1 MGYSDH
7 VLMNRHEGTQI
18 SVLCQAKKWF
28 LLAKFSLSGGP
39 IILLP
44 PRPVLVALILQIE
57 FEQEE
62 VFVGHKQDIQEFLC
76 SIQTLFV
83 YIIETTY
90 ICLL

>member
-1 MGYSDH
+1 MGYSEH

-39 IILLP
+39 IILA
-44 PRPVLVALILQIE
+44 ALQTGNGCFNIAIK

-76 SIQTLFV
+76 SI
-83 YIIETTY
+83 
-90 ICLL
+90 